1 MLCADGQSSL
11 NQMLLSILTH
21 NMVVFSLPH
30 GSVLIK
36 EPYWS
41 VRPSDPAADYWL
53 QHWGCWTWW
62 KRVQEEARCV
72 MCDRGESFE
81 SRAVTAEAGSMCEAC
96 LFCIY
101 PSTAAACTVLFPE
114 HRNTQTPSRLALRS
128 TPQLKGGW
136 RGNLIKNTL
145 YLPRK
150 HISYHFCH
158 RV

>member
-1 MLCADGQSSL
+1 MFCKPEQ
-11 NQMLLSILTH
+11 LSAT
-21 NMVVFSLPH
+21 VFACSVPDAPVHPDTQYGGLQPPH

-41 VRPSDPAADYWL
+41 VRPPDPAADYWL

-62 KRVQEEARCV
+62 KRAQEEARCI

-101 PSTAAACTVLFPE
+101 PSTAAVCTVLFPE
-114 HRNTQTPSRLALRS
+114 HRNTQTPSQLALRS

-136 RGNLIKNTL
+136 GAT
-145 YLPRK
+145 
-150 HISYHFCH
+150 S
-158 RV
+158 